1 VSNIL
6 DNCKWPLAV
15 PKSAI
20 IRALVLLACI
30 GRLGPTVGYSQEQP
44 SSGSTSQNQTA
55 AGTKA
60 ISILAWN
67 VESGGSDPSVIA
79 RQLKDLGTHDVICLS
94 EVDPGSFG
102 LYAGAL
108 GPQFKSINGRTGNSD
123 RLQIIYDAQKFE
135 LLQSDELNSYRD
147 FTLNNGNHRSPLLA
161 RLAIRGTGTQFVV
174 MVNHLARRNAELR
187 RNQAIG
193 LREWARDQSVPLVAI
208 GDFNMDFDFRT
219 KRGNDA
225 FPEMIR
231 DNVWTWVRP
240 RQLVDTNW
248 SDQNKDGLDDYP
260 DSTLDFAFVAGA
272 AKTWSPECEVVIRE
286 GDFPDSDQTSDH
298 RPVRLILKL

>member
-1 VSNIL
+1 M
-6 DNCKWPLAV
+6 
-15 PKSAI
+15 
-20 IRALVLLACI
+20 IRWALVLLACI
-30 GRLGPTVGYSQEQP
+30 GPLGPAISYSQEP
-44 SSGSTSQNQTA
+44 LSPASTRENQTA
-55 AGTKA
+55 ARLKT

-67 VESGGSDPSVIA
+67 VESGGSDPSVNA
-79 RQLKDLGTHDVICLS
+79 QQLKKLGSDDVVCLS

-161 RLAIRGTGTQFVV
+161 RLAIRGTDTQFVV

-187 RNQAIG
+187 KSQAIG
-193 LREWARDQSVPLVAI
+193 LREWARDQSVPLIAI

-219 KRGNDA
+219 QRGNDA

-231 DNVWTWVRP
+231 DNIWTWVQP
-240 RQLVDTNW
+240 KQLVDTNW
-248 SDQNKDGLDDYP
+248 SDRNKDGGDDYP
-260 DSTLDFAFVAGA
+260 DSMLDFAFVAGA
-272 AKTWSPECEVVIRE
+272 AKTWSPECEVVVRE
-286 GDFPDSDQTSDH
+286 GDFPDSDTTSDH